1 MVLKDCFII
10 LAIVSCMDFCSAIIN
25 KFIFVVIMLSSA
37 DITVAKNSL
46 SSCWRLLLKSSSI
59 CLLFSEIVLLSLSDV
74 FASLSCS

>member
-37 DITVAKNSL
+37 DITVA
-46 SSCWRLLLKSSSI
+46 
-59 CLLFSEIVLLSLSDV
+59 
-74 FASLSCS
+74 